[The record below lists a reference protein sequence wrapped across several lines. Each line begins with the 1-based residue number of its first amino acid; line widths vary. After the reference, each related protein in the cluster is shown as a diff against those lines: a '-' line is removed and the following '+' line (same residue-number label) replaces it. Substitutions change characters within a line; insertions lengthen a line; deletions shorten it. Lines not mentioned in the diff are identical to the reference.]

1 LLSSVHLLNC
11 NYFKDQIGISTPLI
25 NALVEKYKNQFLKE
39 TDTKNTKKAMKV
51 TREKKP
57 KPPKIPK
64 ESKTPKTKR
73 VIETKN
79 LKKQKPREKRF
90 KYRKIKTIL
99 QLSETDKTSSKSI
112 KTRQNENKNSKAA
125 KSNIDNH
132 TKKISVKD
140 ALIQN
145 ILDYS
150 KLVGPLVKVD
160 AGPQKTKKL
169 TINQILEN
177 RNENKSL
184 AKTLI
189 KQTIGQNTQSV
200 TSSSLIET
208 NTLSSGQNTILE
220 GLNKV
225 TLNEN
230 TSSSSQLQ
238 VVVEKRQNEIIIN
251 KQHFNNNFLIVNISA
266 VEGRCF

>member
-1 LLSSVHLLNC
+1 
-11 NYFKDQIGISTPLI
+11 
-25 NALVEKYKNQFLKE
+25 
-39 TDTKNTKKAMKV
+39 M
-51 TREKKP
+51 TREKKA

-73 VIETKN
+73 AIEKKN
-79 LKKQKPREKRF
+79 LKKQIPREKRF
-90 KYRKIKTIL
+90 KYRKINTIH
-99 QLSETDKTSSKSI
+99 QLNETDKTSSKSI
-112 KTRQNENKNSKAA
+112 KTRLYENKKLKAA
-125 KSNIDNH
+125 KSKLENRA
-132 TKKISVKD
+132 KKISVKD

-150 KLVGPLVKVD
+150 KLVGPLVKAD
-160 AGPQKTKKL
+160 ADPQKTKKL

-177 RNENKSL
+177 LHENKSL

-189 KQTIGQNTQSV
+189 KQTIGQNTQPV
-200 TSSSLIET
+200 TSSRLIDT
-208 NTLSSGQNTILE
+208 NTLSSGQNENNQNRILE

-230 TSSSSQLQ
+230 ASNSSQLQ
-238 VVVEKRQNEIIIN
+238 VVENANSEKRQNEIIKN
-251 KQHFNNNFLIVNISA
+251 KQHFNNNFLVVNINA